1 MNTKQLALACAIAL
15 STVMAVPAFAQ
26 TDSGSTDTSTS
37 TSSTTEA
44 TRLSTEFSTFAGS
57 DANATALVNGLRDGT
72 AITLDETVTNTD
84 GTTSTTQVT
93 IQPATG
99 PLGYGNVR
107 IALSL
112 AEASLAQQ
120 GITDPTADEL
130 AAALNGGTLT
140 LADGTTVDLNGVL
153 ADRAA
158 GQGWGQI
165 ANAMGFKLGDLMRS
179 PEATAHAAAAAHGH
193 TDVAKVDLTEHGQA
207 AAHAMIPDH
216 AGGAMAR
223 MDHPE
228 HPTMPERPE
237 HPTLPER
244 PQIPDHPTHVGRPGG

>member
-1 MNTKQLALACAIAL
+1 MKTKQLALACAIAL

-26 TDSGSTDTSTS
+26 TDSGATDTSTS
-37 TSSTTEA
+37 TSSTTEV

-72 AITLDETVTNTD
+72 AITLDETVTNAN

-107 IALSL
+107 IALAL

-120 GITDPTADEL
+120 GITDPTAAEL

-140 LADGTTVDLNGVL
+140 LADGTTVKLSGVL

-165 ANAMGFKLGDLMRS
+165 AKAMGFKLGDLMRS

-193 TDVAKVDLTEHGQA
+193 AEVAKVDL
-207 AAHAMIPDH
+207 AAHGEADAHSMAPDH

-237 HPTLPER
+237 RPER
-244 PQIPDHPTHVGRPGG
+244 PQIPDHPTNVGRPGG

>member
-1 MNTKQLALACAIAL
+1 MKTKQLALACAIAL
-15 STVMAVPAFAQ
+15 STMMAVPAFAQ
-26 TDSGSTDTSTS
+26 TDTGSDTPTSTS
-37 TSSTTEA
+37 TGVEA
-44 TRLSTEFSTFAGS
+44 NRLSTEFSTFAGS
-57 DANATALVNGLRDGT
+57 DANASALVNGLRDGT
-72 AITLDETVTNTD
+72 AITLDETVTNAD

-107 IALSL
+107 IALAL

-120 GITDPTADEL
+120 GITDPTADEI

-165 ANAMGFKLGDLMRS
+165 AKAMGFKLGDLMRS
-179 PEATAHAAAAAHGH
+179 PEATAHAAAAAHGKA
-193 TDVAKVDLTEHGQA
+193 DVKVAKVDLTSHGRA
-207 AAHAMIPDH
+207 ADHASVPDH
-216 AGGAMAR
+216 AGAMAKVDR
-223 MDHPE
+223 PE
-228 HPTMPERPE
+228 RPTRPERPE
-237 HPTLPER
+237 RPER
-244 PQIPDHPTHVGRPGG
+244 PQIPDHPTNVGRPGG

>member
-1 MNTKQLALACAIAL
+1 MKTKQLALACAIAL
-15 STVMAVPAFAQ
+15 SALVAVPAFAQ
-26 TDSGSTDTSTS
+26 TSADDTTGVRTSTAS
-37 TSSTTEA
+37 GPESA
-44 TRLSTEFSTFAGS
+44 RLGTEFSTFAGS
-57 DANATALVNGLRDGT
+57 DTNAQALVTGLRDGT
-72 AITLDETVTNTD
+72 AITLDETVTNAD
-84 GTTSTTQVT
+84 GTISTTQTT

-107 IALSL
+107 IALAL

-120 GITDPTADEL
+120 GITDPTAEEI

-179 PEATAHAAAAAHGH
+179 PNAVAHAAAAAHGH
-193 TDVAKVDLTEHGQA
+193 ADVKVAKVDLTAHGQA
-207 AAHAMIPDH
+207 SAHAS
-216 AGGAMAR
+216 
-223 MDHPE
+223 
-228 HPTMPERPE
+228 
-237 HPTLPER
+237 
-244 PQIPDHPTHVGRPGG
+244 

>member
-1 MNTKQLALACAIAL
+1 MKTKQLALACAIAL
-15 STVMAVPAFAQ
+15 STVMAVPALAQ
-26 TDSGSTDTSTS
+26 TDAGSDDTS
-37 TSSTTEA
+37 SSTHTSVEA
-44 TRLSTEFSTFAGS
+44 NRLSTEFSTFAGS
-57 DANATALVNGLRDGT
+57 DANAAALVDGLRNGT

-84 GTTSTTQVT
+84 GTTGTTQVT

-107 IALSL
+107 IALAL

-120 GITDPTADEL
+120 GITEPTADEI
-130 AAALNGGTLT
+130 AAALDGGTLT
-140 LADGTTVDLNGVL
+140 LADGTSVDLNGVL

-165 ANAMGFKLGDLMRS
+165 AQAMGFKLGDLMRS

-193 TDVAKVDLTEHGQA
+193 ADVKVAKVDLTGHGRAGDHA
-207 AAHAMIPDH
+207 AAPDH
-216 AGGAMAR
+216 AGAMAGI
-223 MDHPE
+223 D
-228 HPTMPERPE
+228 RPE
-237 HPTLPER
+237 HPVHPDRPERPER